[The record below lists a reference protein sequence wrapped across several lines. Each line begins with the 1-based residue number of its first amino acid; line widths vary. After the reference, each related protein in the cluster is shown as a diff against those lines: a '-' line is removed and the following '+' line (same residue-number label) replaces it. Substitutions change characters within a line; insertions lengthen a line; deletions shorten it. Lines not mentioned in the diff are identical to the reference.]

1 MSEEMQFWSPQDDRY
16 SENYYE
22 SNYARLPAQP
32 LDFKPL
38 ENYGNPVA
46 GPGDMSNMYDPGPYP
61 NNPDFEEEPPLLEEL
76 EIYPDRIVQKMMAVL
91 NPFRS
96 HGLTDDADY
105 LNKDP
110 DLAGP
115 IFFYLVL
122 AVCLFLSGNKAHFGY
137 IYGISVVSCTMMYCL
152 LTLMTAHNVFKLT
165 TVASV
170 LGYSLIPIVALSAFG
185 VFLSLKGLAGAILAI
200 MSVIWS
206 SVSASRLFVAI
217 SGDKEQQPLIAY
229 PCALVSAV
237 YVLLVIF

>member
-1 MSEEMQFWSPQDDRY
+1 MTEEMYFWSPQDQNY
-16 SENYYE
+16 APNYYE
-22 SNYARLPAQP
+22 TDYNQIPAPGPDFQP
-32 LDFKPL
+32 FDDFGGQIPDVSKF
-38 ENYGNPVA
+38 
-46 GPGDMSNMYDPGPYP
+46 YDPR
-61 NNPDFEEEPPLLEEL
+61 NVDFEEEPPLLEEL
-76 EIYPDRIVQKMMAVL
+76 EIYPDRIVQKMLAVL

-115 IFFYLVL
+115 IFFYLIL

-137 IYGISVVSCTMMYCL
+137 IYGISVLSCLMMYSL
-152 LTLMTAHNVFKLT
+152 LSLMTAQSVFNVT

-170 LGYSLIPIVALSAFG
+170 LGYSLIPIVGLSVFG
-185 VFLSLKGLAGAILAI
+185 VFFSLKGLLGGVLATL
-200 MSVIWS
+200 SVMWS
-206 SVSASRLFVAI
+206 SISASRLFVAI
-217 SGDKEQQPLIAY
+217 SGDREQQPLFAY